1 MAAQP
6 SSRPRL
12 AVINV
17 VGLCPRLLGE
27 DTPSLSA
34 FAARSENLTAAVAPV
49 LPAVTSTMQAT
60 YLTGKSPQEHGIVG
74 NLWYDRDYAEHRNWK
89 QSNHLVKGPKIWE
102 KLRETH
108 GPDYTCAKV
117 FWWNNLYSSADY
129 QITPRPIYCA
139 DGRKVFDV
147 QTWPMGN
154 REEIKA
160 DLGAFPFPA
169 FWGPAAGIAS
179 SRWIARAALWHEE
192 RFSPDLNLVYLP
204 HLDYDLQRVGPESP
218 HLKADLRAI
227 DAVAGEL
234 IAELE
239 ARGVRVVVLSEYGIV
254 PVDRP
259 VHLNRL
265 FRREGWLSWR
275 EELGREVI
283 DLGNCRAFALAD
295 HQLAHVYVK
304 DPAMVLEVAAMLRA
318 ADGVAAVHAGEERAA
333 IGLDHPRSGDIVV
346 LSDERSWF
354 TYYYWEDDRRAPDF
368 ARCVDIH
375 RKPGYDPVELF
386 IDPVILF
393 PRLQIAA
400 KLAKK
405 ALGFRTLM
413 DFIPLDASL
422 VGGSHG
428 CLPADPRD
436 HAVLIGAFPG
446 LSAGAP
452 IEAVQVHD
460 LLLAAAGG

>member
-1 MAAQP
+1 MAAPQ

-12 AVINV
+12 AVLNV

-27 DTPSLSA
+27 DMPRLSA
-34 FAARSENLTAAVAPV
+34 FAARRGHLAVPVAPV

-60 YLTGKSPQEHGIVG
+60 YLTGEAPQGHGIVG

-89 QSNHLVKGPKIWE
+89 QSNHLVHGRKLWE
-102 KLRETH
+102 KLRDVH

-147 QTWPMGN
+147 QTWPMEN

-160 DLGAFPFPA
+160 DLGAFPFPS

-192 RFSPDLNLVYLP
+192 RFSPDLSLVYLP

-218 HLKADLRAI
+218 HVKADLQAI
-227 DAVAGEL
+227 DEIAGDL
-234 IAELE
+234 IDALE

-295 HQLAHVYVK
+295 HQIAHVYVA
-304 DPAMVLEVAAMLRA
+304 DPAMRPEVAALLRA
-318 ADGVAAVHAGEERAA
+318 TEGVASVHVGEERAA
-333 IGLDHPRSGDIVV
+333 IGLDHPRSGDLVAI
-346 LSDERSWF
+346 SDERSWF
-354 TYYYWEDDRRAPDF
+354 TYYYWDDDARAPDF

-386 IDPVILF
+386 IDPAIFF
-393 PRLQIAA
+393 PKLKVAG

-405 ALGFRTLM
+405 ALGFRMLM
-413 DFIPLDASL
+413 DLIPLDADL
-422 VGGSHG
+422 VRGSHG
-428 CLPADPRD
+428 CLPADRRD
-436 HAVLIGAFPG
+436 HAILIGGFPDLEG
-446 LSAGAP
+446 VDSL
-452 IEAVQVHD
+452 EATQVHEV
-460 LLLAAAGG
+460 LLAAASG